1 MVSVIVFSVV
11 KPSASLQGMSNFFC
25 FWMQNERNTYFIP
38 PANLLTSNINLAV
51 SRAKNLL
58 CADCNKAVC
67 TKCGVECSSQPGGT
81 QKDTTWLCKICAES
95 RELWK
100 KSGAWF
106 FKGMPK
112 PEVDAGVASLK
123 LGEGHKKE
131 RRFTVYKPARTEKE
145 NHTEGEIEESSEDE
159 ATGELAKRG
168 LGKAADNRSESDWS
182 CGLSQLR

>member
-1 MVSVIVFSVV
+1 
-11 KPSASLQGMSNFFC
+11 
-25 FWMQNERNTYFIP
+25 MQNERNTHFIP
-38 PANLLTSNINLAV
+38 PANLLISNINLAV